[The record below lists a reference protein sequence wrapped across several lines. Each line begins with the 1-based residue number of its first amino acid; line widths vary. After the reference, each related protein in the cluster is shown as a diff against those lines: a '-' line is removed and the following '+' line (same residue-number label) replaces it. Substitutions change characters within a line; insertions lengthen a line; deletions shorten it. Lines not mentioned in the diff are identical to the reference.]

1 MIIISSPQE
10 LQQWRRTQ
18 RGSVGFVP
26 TMGALHLGHI
36 ALIEA
41 ARACNDAVVV
51 SIFVNPTQFLEGE
64 DLDRYPRKY
73 EADERICRLGGVD
86 VLFFPSAEA
95 MYGQDEV
102 RLCAPEVRGYILE
115 GASRPGHFDGVLTV
129 VMKLFHLVRPDQ
141 AYFGKKD
148 AQQLSLITQM
158 VRDLFMEIE
167 IVPIDTVREKEGL
180 ALSSR
185 NVYLSS
191 DEREEALKLSRAL
204 KRCAKLMIQGERRC
218 EAVEAQMREVC
229 APLHV
234 SYIAFVNRA
243 FEPITVLEPQNT
255 IVLISANVGTT
266 HLIDN
271 IWL

>member
-1 MIIISSPQE
+1 MMVISSPQE
-10 LQQWRRTQ
+10 LQVWRRSQ

-26 TMGALHLGHI
+26 TMGALHMGHI

-41 ARACNDAVVV
+41 AKVRNDTVVV

-64 DLDRYPRKY
+64 DLLRYPRKY

-86 VLFFPSAEA
+86 VLYFPSAEA
-95 MYGQDEV
+95 MYGLDEV
-102 RLCAPEVRGYILE
+102 RVCAPDVRGYILE

-129 VMKLFHLVRPDQ
+129 VMKLFNLVRPDQ
-141 AYFGKKD
+141 AYFGRKD

-158 VRDLFMEIE
+158 VRDFFMDVE

-185 NVYLSS
+185 NVYLSPQ
-191 DEREEALKLSRAL
+191 EREEALKLSRAL
-204 KRCAKLMIQGERRC
+204 KRCAKLMIQGERRTS
-218 EAVEAQMREVC
+218 VIQAQMRDVC

-234 SYIAFVNRA
+234 NYIAFVNRA
-243 FEPITVLEPQNT
+243 FKPLELLEPQNT
-255 IVLISANVGTT
+255 IVLISANVGST